1 MHTKG
6 KWTAANSGG
15 KVIVGGMMH
24 PKTIATLE
32 TTPLKITP
40 EIEANARLIAA
51 APRLLAACKNAE
63 ADLYG
68 FVADY
73 LDVDIETSDEPQ
85 AKTVRELQG
94 AIEAAESEV

>member
-6 KWTAANSGG
+6 KWTVANSGG

-51 APRLLAACKNAE
+51 APELLDACKMMFE
-63 ADLYG
+63 A
-68 FVADY
+68 
-73 LDVDIETSDEPQ
+73 LDNRGQIDRRSQPWGTRTTFWKILRDII
-85 AKTVRELQG
+85 AN
-94 AIEAAESEV
+94 AESEV

>member
-51 APRLLAACKNAE
+51 APELLEVAQAIVNMDLDGMGRLEWILKH
-63 ADLYG
+63 
-68 FVADY
+68 
-73 LDVDIETSDEPQ
+73 
-85 AKTVRELQG
+85 AKA
-94 AIEAAESEV
+94 AIEAAESEE

>member
-6 KWTAANSGG
+6 KWTVANSGG

-51 APRLLAACKNAE
+51 APRLLAACNRYVQQVESSVISLNQCKDSVMYNMFKE
-63 ADLYG
+63 
-68 FVADY
+68 
-73 LDVDIETSDEPQ
+73 
-85 AKTVRELQG
+85 